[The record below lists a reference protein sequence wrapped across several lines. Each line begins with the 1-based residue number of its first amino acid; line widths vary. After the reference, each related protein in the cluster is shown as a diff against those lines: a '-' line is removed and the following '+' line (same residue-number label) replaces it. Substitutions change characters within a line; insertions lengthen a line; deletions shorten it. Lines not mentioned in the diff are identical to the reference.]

1 MVSTNDIRP
10 GQSILVDNTLYLIL
24 EYQHVKP
31 GKGRAFVKTKLKN
44 LSNGGVVDKTF
55 RADEDVQQ
63 AFIDKQVFQF
73 LYKDGESYI
82 FMNNDTFDQIN
93 LREDIVQD
101 KHLFLTS
108 NQEVTIQMYN
118 EMPIDLVLPAT
129 VNLIVTK
136 AEPAVKGDTV
146 SSSTKSI
153 TCETGLVLNVPMFI
167 EEEEEIKV
175 DTKNSSYVTRT
186 WLKISGQY
194 LLNQFLMLI

>member
-44 LSNGGVVDKTF
+44 LTNGGVVDKTF

-167 EEEEEIKV
+167 EEDEEIKV
-175 DTKNSSYVTRT
+175 DTKSSSYVTRT
-186 WLKISGQY
+186 
-194 LLNQFLMLI
+194 

>member
-31 GKGRAFVKTKLKN
+31 GKGKAFVKTKLKN
-44 LSNGGVVDKTF
+44 LSSGGVLDKTF

-63 AFIDKQVFQF
+63 AFIDKQMFQF
-73 LYKDGESYI
+73 LYKDGEDFI
-82 FMNNDTFDQIN
+82 FMNNDTYEQ
-93 LREDIVQD
+93 LSLSPSVVED
-101 KHLFLTS
+101 KYLFLTS

-118 EMPIDLVLPAT
+118 DTPIDLVLPPT
-129 VNLIVTK
+129 VSLKVSK

-167 EEEEEIKV
+167 EQDEMIKV
-175 DTKNSSYVTRT
+175 DTKNSSYMTR
-186 WLKISGQY
+186 I
-194 LLNQFLMLI
+194 

>member
-31 GKGRAFVKTKLKN
+31 GKGKAFVKTKLKN
-44 LSNGGVVDKTF
+44 LSSGGVLDKTF

-63 AFIDKQVFQF
+63 AFIDKQIFQF
-73 LYKDGESYI
+73 LYKDGEDFI
-82 FMNNDTFDQIN
+82 FMNNDTYDQLSLSPSIV
-93 LREDIVQD
+93 ED
-101 KHLFLTS
+101 KYLFLTS

-118 EMPIDLVLPAT
+118 DTPIDIVLPPT
-129 VNLIVTK
+129 VNLKVIK

-167 EEEEEIKV
+167 EQDEMIKV
-175 DTKNSSYVTRT
+175 DTKNSSYMTR
-186 WLKISGQY
+186 I
-194 LLNQFLMLI
+194 

>member
-93 LREDIVQD
+93 LREDIV
-101 KHLFLTS
+101 
-108 NQEVTIQMYN
+108 
-118 EMPIDLVLPAT
+118 
-129 VNLIVTK
+129 
-136 AEPAVKGDTV
+136 
-146 SSSTKSI
+146 
-153 TCETGLVLNVPMFI
+153 
-167 EEEEEIKV
+167 
-175 DTKNSSYVTRT
+175 
-186 WLKISGQY
+186 
-194 LLNQFLMLI
+194 

>member
-10 GQSILVDNTLYLIL
+10 GQSILVDNNLYLIL

-63 AFIDKQVFQF
+63 AFIDKQIFQF
-73 LYKDGESYI
+73 LYKDGDSYI
-82 FMNNDTFDQIN
+82 FMNNDTYEQIN
-93 LREDIVQD
+93 LRENIVQD

-153 TCETGLVLNVPMFI
+153 TCETGLV
-167 EEEEEIKV
+167 
-175 DTKNSSYVTRT
+175 
-186 WLKISGQY
+186 
-194 LLNQFLMLI
+194 